1 MHREC
6 DVRKMHL
13 NALHVLFDN
22 LMLGKDSKLKIFE
35 IRNFREWEETLR
47 KICKSKIQKATT
59 LVIMCVSKC
68 DLNIIF
74 KIMFKLMLLLSPSF
88 WQILANFCKEGVRT
102 AGQTGQKLSCGISL
116 L

>member
-1 MHREC
+1 MEQKRL
-6 DVRKMHL
+6 K
-13 NALHVLFDN
+13 N
-22 LMLGKDSKLKIFE
+22 SKILSLE

-74 KIMFKLMLLLSPSF
+74 KIMFKLMLF
-88 WQILANFCKEGVRT
+88 WSLPRHFGKFWPIFKAKRGLGT
-102 AGQTGQKLSCGISL
+102 AGLILDWSKMTKWQFL
-116 L
+116 

>member
-1 MHREC
+1 ML
-6 DVRKMHL
+6 L
-13 NALHVLFDN
+13 NALHVIKL
-22 LMLGKDSKLKIFE
+22 LGLNSQSLKKSKILRLE

-74 KIMFKLMLLLSPSF
+74 KIMFKLMVPPPV
-88 WQILANFCKEGVRT
+88 ILANF
-102 AGQTGQKLSCGISL
+102 GQFLRQRGGSEQLA
-116 L
+116 